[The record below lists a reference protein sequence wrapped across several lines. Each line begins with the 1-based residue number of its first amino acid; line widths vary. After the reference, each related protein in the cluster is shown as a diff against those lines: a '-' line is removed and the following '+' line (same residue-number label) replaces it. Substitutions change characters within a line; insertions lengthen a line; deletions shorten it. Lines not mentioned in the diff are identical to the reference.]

1 MSLPPNFGQAFD
13 LSSLTKPKVD
23 PTTPLPGIEV
33 SVENLSSDI
42 LPLSL
47 VRPVIVLMWSP
58 RSAESVEMIKV
69 LGKLQIDFKE
79 AFALARVDIEAHP
92 QVAQAFQTKAVPYA
106 VAIIAEQMVPLFE
119 QSYPEAQVRMV
130 IDKVL
135 TLASEQGIGQAPVEQ
150 MEAEEIEAMEALE
163 AGNYVAAEAAY
174 KKWLSRKPS
183 ENLAKL
189 GLAQTQLLMRT
200 EGSDLDTV
208 ISESTKNPGDIALQ
222 LKAADVEMVNGGV
235 EAAFTRLL
243 HAVRATSGDD
253 RTKVK
258 NHLLNLFALV
268 DPSDPRL
275 VAARKELA
283 SALFSEKH

>member
-33 SVENLSSDI
+33 SVENLSSEI

-47 VRPVIVLMWSP
+47 VRPIIVLMWSP

-69 LGKLQIDFKE
+69 LGKLEIDYKG

-130 IDKVL
+130 MDKVL

-150 MEAEEIEAMEALE
+150 MEAEEIEAMDALE

-200 EGSDLDTV
+200 EGLELSEV
-208 ISESTKNPGDIALQ
+208 IDQSALNPSDIALQ
-222 LKAADVEMVNGGV
+222 LKAADVEIVNGGV
-235 EAAFTRLL
+235 EAAFARLI
-243 HAVRATSGDD
+243 HAVRATSGDE

-258 NHLLNLFALV
+258 DHLLNLFALV
-268 DPSDPRL
+268 DQSDPRL

-283 SALFSEKH
+283 SALF

>member
-23 PTTPLPGIEV
+23 PSTPLPGIEV

-58 RSAESVEMIKV
+58 RSKESIEMVNV
-69 LGKLQIDFKE
+69 LGKLEIDYKE

-92 QVAQAFQTKAVPYA
+92 QVAQAFQTKSIPYA

-119 QSYPEAQVRMV
+119 QAYPEAQVRMV
-130 IDKVL
+130 MDKVL

-163 AGNYVAAEAAY
+163 AGNYVAAEEAY

-189 GLAQTQLLMRT
+189 GLAQTQLLIRT
-200 EGSDLDTV
+200 EGLDLEVV
-208 ISESTKNPGDIALQ
+208 IDESTKNPGDISLQ
-222 LKAADVEMVNGGV
+222 LKAADVEIVNGGV

-243 HAVRATSGDD
+243 HAVRATTGDD
-253 RTKVK
+253 RAKVK
-258 NHLLNLFALV
+258 DHLLKLFALV
-268 DPSDPRL
+268 DPNDPRL
-275 VAARKELA
+275 VSARKELA
-283 SALFSEKH
+283 SALF

>member
-23 PTTPLPGIEV
+23 PSTPLPGVEV

-42 LPLSL
+42 LPMSL

-58 RSAESVEMIKV
+58 RSTESVEMIKV
-69 LGKLQIDFKE
+69 LGKLEVDYKG

-130 IDKVL
+130 MDKVL

-150 MEAEEIEAMEALE
+150 MEAEEIEAMDALE

-174 KKWLSRKPS
+174 KKWLSRKPA

-200 EGSDLDTV
+200 EGLELNQVIDQSALNPSD
-208 ISESTKNPGDIALQ
+208 ISLQ
-222 LKAADVEMVNGGV
+222 LKAADVEIVNGGV
-235 EAAFTRLL
+235 EAAFARLI
-243 HAVRATSGDD
+243 HAVRATSGDE

-258 NHLLNLFALV
+258 DHLLNLFALV
-268 DPSDPRL
+268 DQSDPRL

-283 SALFSEKH
+283 SALF

>member
-23 PTTPLPGIEV
+23 TSQPMPGIEV
-33 SVENLSSDI
+33 TVENLSTDI

-58 RSAESVEMIKV
+58 RSKESADMVMT
-69 LGKLQIDFKE
+69 LGKLETDYK
-79 AFALARVDIEAHP
+79 AAWSLARVNIDTHP
-92 QVAQAFQTKAVPYA
+92 EVAQAFQTKNVPYA

-119 QSYPEAQVRMV
+119 QAYPEAQVRMV
-130 IDKVL
+130 LDKVL
-135 TLASEQGIGQAPVEQ
+135 TLASEQGVGEAPVEQ
-150 MEAEEIEAMEALE
+150 MEPEEIEAMDALE
-163 AGNYVAAEAAY
+163 AGNFLAAEAAY
-174 KKWLSRKPS
+174 KKWLARRPA

-200 EGSDLDTV
+200 EGLQLNDV
-208 ISESTKNPGDIALQ
+208 IAQSMAEPSSIDLQ

-243 HAVRATSGDD
+243 HAVKATSGDD
-253 RTKVK
+253 RIKVK
-258 NHLLNLFALV
+258 NHLLNLFSLI
-268 DPSDPRL
+268 DSSDPRL

-283 SALFSEKH
+283 SALF

>member
-23 PTTPLPGIEV
+23 PSIPMPGIQV
-33 SVENLSSDI
+33 TVENLSNEI

-47 VRPVIVLMWSP
+47 VRPVIVLMWSS
-58 RSAESVEMIKV
+58 RSPESMEMVKT
-69 LGKLQIDFKE
+69 LGKLEVDYKA
-79 AFALARVDIEAHP
+79 AFALARVDIDSNPE
-92 QVAQAFQTKAVPYA
+92 VGQAFQTKSIPYA

-119 QSYPEAQVRMV
+119 QSYPEAQVKMV

-150 MEAEEIEAMEALE
+150 IEPEEIEAMDALE
-163 AGNYVAAEAAY
+163 SGDYSAAETAY
-174 KKWLSRKPS
+174 KKWLARKPA

-200 EGSDLDTV
+200 EGLDLKGIVAQSSAAPT
-208 ISESTKNPGDIALQ
+208 DIELQ
-222 LKAADVEMVNGGV
+222 LKAADVEIVTGGV
-235 EAAFTRLL
+235 EDAFSRLL
-243 HAVRATSGDD
+243 SVIRVTSGDD
-253 RTKVK
+253 RTKAK
-258 NHLLNLFALV
+258 NHLLILFALV

-275 VAARKELA
+275 AAARKELA
-283 SALFSEKH
+283 SALF

>member
-23 PTTPLPGIEV
+23 TSLPMPGIEV
-33 SVENLSSDI
+33 TVENLSTDI

-58 RSAESVEMIKV
+58 RSKESADMVTT
-69 LGKLQIDFKE
+69 LGKLETEYKTSWS
-79 AFALARVDIEAHP
+79 LARVNIDTHP
-92 QVAQAFQTKAVPYA
+92 EVAQAFQTKNVPYA

-119 QSYPEAQVRMV
+119 QPYPEAQIRMV
-130 IDKVL
+130 LDKVL
-135 TLASEQGIGQAPVEQ
+135 TLAAEQGVGEAPVEQ
-150 MEAEEIEAMEALE
+150 LEPEEIEAMDALE

-174 KKWLSRKPS
+174 KKWLTRKPS

-200 EGSDLDTV
+200 EGLDLNTA
-208 ISESTKNPGDIALQ
+208 IAESMADPTSIDLQ
-222 LKAADVEMVNGGV
+222 LQAADVEMVNGGV
-235 EAAFTRLL
+235 EAAYTRLI
-243 HAVRATSGDD
+243 HAVKVTTGED

-258 NHLLNLFALV
+258 NHLLELFALV
-268 DPSDPRL
+268 DASDPRL

-283 SALFSEKH
+283 SALF

>member
-23 PTTPLPGIEV
+23 PSIPLPGIEV
-33 SVENLSSDI
+33 SVENLSGDI

-58 RSAESVEMIKV
+58 RSPESVEMIKV
-69 LGKLQIDFKE
+69 LGKLEGDYKE
-79 AFALARVDIEAHP
+79 AFALARVDIESHP
-92 QVAQAFQTKAVPYA
+92 QVAQAFQTKTVPYA

-130 IDKVL
+130 LDKVL

-150 MEAEEIEAMEALE
+150 MEAEEIEAMDALE

-174 KKWLSRKPS
+174 KKWLSRKPG

-189 GLAQTQLLMRT
+189 GLAQTQLLIRT
-200 EGSDLDTV
+200 EGLELNVVLD
-208 ISESTKNPGDIALQ
+208 ESTKNPTDITLQ
-222 LKAADVEMVNGGV
+222 IRAADVEIVNGGV
-235 EAAFTRLL
+235 EAAFARLIQ
-243 HAVRATSGDD
+243 AVRFTSGDE

-258 NHLLNLFALV
+258 DHLLNLFALV
-268 DPSDPRL
+268 DQSDPRL
-275 VAARKELA
+275 AAARKELA
-283 SALFSEKH
+283 SALF

>member
-23 PTTPLPGIEV
+23 TSIPMPGVEV
-33 SVENLSSDI
+33 SVENLSSEI

-47 VRPVIVLMWSP
+47 VRPVIVVMWSP
-58 RSAESVEMIKV
+58 RSPESVEVVRV
-69 LGKLQIDFKE
+69 LGKLERDYKA
-79 AFALARVDIEAHP
+79 AFALARVDIETHP
-92 QVAQAFQTKAVPYA
+92 QVAQAFQTKSIPYA

-119 QSYPEAQVRMV
+119 QAYPEAQVKMV

-135 TLASEQGIGQAPVEQ
+135 TLSSEQGVGQAPVEQ

-163 AGNYVAAEAAY
+163 AGNFLAAEAAY
-174 KKWLSRKPS
+174 KKWLARKPS

-200 EGSDLDTV
+200 EGLDLDAV
-208 ISESTKNPGDIALQ
+208 IDESTKYPGDIALQ
-222 LKAADVEMVNGGV
+222 LKAADVEIVNGGV

-243 HAVRATSGDD
+243 HAIRATSGDD
-253 RTKVK
+253 RAKVK
-258 NHLLNLFALV
+258 DHLLNLFALV
-268 DPSDPRL
+268 DQSDPRL

-283 SALFSEKH
+283 SALF

>member
-23 PTTPLPGIEV
+23 PSVPIPGIEV

-47 VRPVIVLMWSP
+47 VRPVIVLMWSS
-58 RSAESVEMIKV
+58 RSPESVEMVKV
-69 LGKLQIDFKE
+69 LGKLESEYKE
-79 AFALARVDIEAHP
+79 AFALARVDIEVHP
-92 QVAQAFQTKAVPYA
+92 QVAQAFQTKSIPYA

-130 IDKVL
+130 LDKVL
-135 TLASEQGIGQAPVEQ
+135 TLASEQGVGAAPVEQ

-163 AGNYVAAEAAY
+163 AGNFVVAEAAY
-174 KKWLSRKPS
+174 KKWLARKPA

-189 GLAQTQLLMRT
+189 GLAQTQLLIRT
-200 EGSDLDTV
+200 EGLELNAV
-208 ISESTKNPGDIALQ
+208 LHESTKNPSDIALQ
-222 LKAADVEMVNGGV
+222 LKAADVEIVNGGV

-258 NHLLNLFALV
+258 DHLLNLFALV

-283 SALFSEKH
+283 SALF

>member
-23 PTTPLPGIEV
+23 PSIPMPGIEV
-33 SVENLSSDI
+33 SVENLSSEI

-58 RSAESVEMIKV
+58 RSPESAEMVKL
-69 LGKLQIDFKE
+69 LGKLEGDYKQ

-92 QVAQAFQTKAVPYA
+92 QVAQAFQTKTVPYA

-119 QSYPEAQVRMV
+119 QAYPEAQVRMV
-130 IDKVL
+130 LDKVL
-135 TLASEQGIGQAPVEQ
+135 TLASEQGVGQAPVEQ

-163 AGNYVAAEAAY
+163 AGNYQAAEAAY

-200 EGSDLDTV
+200 EGLDLNQV
-208 ISESTKNPGDIALQ
+208 IDESTNNPGDIALQ
-222 LKAADVEMVNGGV
+222 LKAADVEIVNGGV
-235 EAAFTRLL
+235 EASFTRLL
-243 HAVRATSGDD
+243 HAVRATTGDD
-253 RTKVK
+253 RSKVK
-258 NHLLNLFALV
+258 DHLLNLFALV

-283 SALFSEKH
+283 SALF

>member
-23 PTTPLPGIEV
+23 PTVPLPGIDV

-47 VRPVIVLMWSP
+47 VRPVIVLMWSA
-58 RSAESVEMIKV
+58 RSTESVEMVKL
-69 LGKLQIDFKE
+69 LGKLEKDYKE
-79 AFALARVDIEAHP
+79 AFALARVDIEAQP
-92 QVAQAFQTKAVPYA
+92 QVAQAFQTKSIPYA

-119 QSYPEAQVRMV
+119 QPYPEAQVKMV
-130 IDKVL
+130 LDKVL
-135 TLASEQGIGQAPVEQ
+135 TLASEQGVGQAPVEQ
-150 MEAEEIEAMEALE
+150 MEPEELEAMDALE
-163 AGNYVAAEAAY
+163 AGDYIAAEAAY
-174 KKWLSRKPS
+174 KKWLSRKPA

-189 GLAQTQLLMRT
+189 GLAQTQLLIRT
-200 EGSDLDTV
+200 EGLELNAVLD
-208 ISESTKNPGDIALQ
+208 ESTKNPSDIALQ
-222 LKAADVEMVNGGV
+222 LRAADVEIVNGGV

-258 NHLLNLFALV
+258 DHLLNLFALV
-268 DPSDPRL
+268 DQSDPRL

-283 SALFSEKH
+283 SALF

>member
-23 PTTPLPGIEV
+23 PSIPMPGIQV
-33 SVENLSSDI
+33 TVENLSNEI

-47 VRPVIVLMWSP
+47 VRPVIVLMWSS
-58 RSAESVEMIKV
+58 RSPESMEMVKT
-69 LGKLQIDFKE
+69 LGKLEVDYKE
-79 AFALARVDIEAHP
+79 AFALARVDIDSNPE
-92 QVAQAFQTKAVPYA
+92 VGQAFQTKSIPYA

-119 QSYPEAQVRMV
+119 QSYPEAQVKMV

-150 MEAEEIEAMEALE
+150 IEPEETEAMDALE
-163 AGNYVAAEAAY
+163 SGDYSAAEAAY
-174 KKWLSRKPS
+174 KKWLARKPA

-200 EGSDLDTV
+200 EGLDLKEIVAQSSAAPT
-208 ISESTKNPGDIALQ
+208 DIELQ
-222 LKAADVEMVNGGV
+222 LKAADVEIVTGGV
-235 EAAFTRLL
+235 EDAFSRLL
-243 HAVRATSGDD
+243 SVIRATSGDE
-253 RTKVK
+253 RTKAK

-275 VAARKELA
+275 AAARKELA
-283 SALFSEKH
+283 SALF

>member
-23 PTTPLPGIEV
+23 PSVPMPGIEV

-47 VRPVIVLMWSP
+47 VRPVIVLMWSS
-58 RSAESVEMIKV
+58 RSPESVEMVKV
-69 LGKLQIDFKE
+69 LGKLESEYKE
-79 AFALARVDIEAHP
+79 AFALARVDIEVHP
-92 QVAQAFQTKAVPYA
+92 QVAQAFQTKSIPYA

-130 IDKVL
+130 LDKVL
-135 TLASEQGIGQAPVEQ
+135 TLASEQGVGAAPVEQ

-163 AGNYVAAEAAY
+163 AGNFVAAEAAY
-174 KKWLSRKPS
+174 KKWLARKPA
-183 ENLAKL
+183 ENLAKI
-189 GLAQTQLLMRT
+189 GLAQTQLLIRT
-200 EGSDLDTV
+200 EGLELNVVLD
-208 ISESTKNPGDIALQ
+208 ESTRNPSDIALQ
-222 LKAADVEMVNGGV
+222 LKAADVEIVNGGV

-258 NHLLNLFALV
+258 DHLLNLFALV

-283 SALFSEKH
+283 SALF

>member
-23 PTTPLPGIEV
+23 TSLPMPGIEV
-33 SVENLSSDI
+33 TVENLSTDI

-58 RSAESVEMIKV
+58 RSKESADMVTT
-69 LGKLQIDFKE
+69 LGKLETEYKTSWS
-79 AFALARVDIEAHP
+79 LARVNIDTHP
-92 QVAQAFQTKAVPYA
+92 EVAQAFQTKNVPYA

-119 QSYPEAQVRMV
+119 QPYPEAQIRMV
-130 IDKVL
+130 LDKVL
-135 TLASEQGIGQAPVEQ
+135 TLAAEQGVGEAPVEQ
-150 MEAEEIEAMEALE
+150 LEPEEIEAMDALE

-174 KKWLSRKPS
+174 KKWLTRKPS

-200 EGSDLDTV
+200 EGLDLNTV
-208 ISESTKNPGDIALQ
+208 IAESMADPTSIDLQ
-222 LKAADVEMVNGGV
+222 LQAADVEMVNGGV
-235 EAAFTRLL
+235 EAAYTRLI
-243 HAVRATSGDD
+243 HAVKATTGDD

-258 NHLLNLFALV
+258 NHLLELFALV
-268 DPSDPRL
+268 DASDPRL

-283 SALFSEKH
+283 SALF

>member
-23 PTTPLPGIEV
+23 PSTPLPGIEV

-58 RSAESVEMIKV
+58 RSAESVEMVKV
-69 LGKLQIDFKE
+69 LGKLEIDYKG

-119 QSYPEAQVRMV
+119 QSYPEAQLRMV
-130 IDKVL
+130 MDKVL
-135 TLASEQGIGQAPVEQ
+135 TLAAEQGIGQAPVEQ
-150 MEAEEIEAMEALE
+150 MEAEEIEALEALE
-163 AGNYVAAEAAY
+163 AGNFVAAEAAY
-174 KKWLSRKPS
+174 KKWLSRKPA

-200 EGSDLDTV
+200 EGLELNDV
-208 ISESTKNPGDIALQ
+208 IEQSALNPSDIALQ
-222 LKAADVEMVNGGV
+222 LKAADVEIVNGGV
-235 EAAFTRLL
+235 EAAFARLI
-243 HAVRATSGDD
+243 HAVRATSGDE

-258 NHLLNLFALV
+258 DHLLNLFALV
-268 DPSDPRL
+268 DQSDPRL

-283 SALFSEKH
+283 SALF

>member
-1 MSLPPNFGQAFD
+1 MSLQPNFGQAFD

-23 PTTPLPGIEV
+23 PATPLPGIEV

-58 RSAESVEMIKV
+58 RSTESVEMVKV
-69 LGKLQIDFKE
+69 LGKLEIDYKG

-130 IDKVL
+130 MDKVL

-150 MEAEEIEAMEALE
+150 MEAEEIEAMDALE

-200 EGSDLDTV
+200 EGLELSEVIDQSALNPSDIT
-208 ISESTKNPGDIALQ
+208 LQ
-222 LKAADVEMVNGGV
+222 LKAADVEIVNGGV
-235 EAAFTRLL
+235 EAAFARLI
-243 HAVRATSGDD
+243 HAVRATSGDE

-258 NHLLNLFALV
+258 DHLLNLFALV
-268 DPSDPRL
+268 DQSDPRL

-283 SALFSEKH
+283 SALF

>member
-23 PTTPLPGIEV
+23 TSKPMPGIEV

-47 VRPVIVLMWSP
+47 LRPVIVVMWSS
-58 RSAESVEMIKV
+58 RSPESVEV
-69 LGKLQIDFKE
+69 VTTLGKLERDYKE

-92 QVAQAFQTKAVPYA
+92 QVAQAFQTKSIPYA

-119 QSYPEAQVRMV
+119 QAYPEAQIKMV

-135 TLASEQGIGQAPVEQ
+135 TLASEQGVGQAPVEQ

-163 AGNYVAAEAAY
+163 TGNYLVAEAAY
-174 KKWLSRKPS
+174 KKWLARKPS
-183 ENLAKL
+183 ESLAKL

-200 EGSDLDTV
+200 VGLDLNTV
-208 ISESTKNPGDIALQ
+208 IDESTKNPGDIALQ
-222 LKAADVEMVNGGV
+222 LKAADVEIVNGGV

-243 HAVRATSGDD
+243 HAIRATSGDD

-258 NHLLNLFALV
+258 DHLLNLFALV
-268 DPSDPRL
+268 DQSDPRL
-275 VAARKELA
+275 VVARKELA
-283 SALFSEKH
+283 SALF

>member
-23 PTTPLPGIEV
+23 PSIPMPGIEV
-33 SVENLSSDI
+33 SVENLSSEI

-58 RSAESVEMIKV
+58 RSPESAEMVKL
-69 LGKLQIDFKE
+69 LGKLEGDYKQV
-79 AFALARVDIEAHP
+79 FALARVDIEAHP
-92 QVAQAFQTKAVPYA
+92 QVAQAFQTKTVPYA

-119 QSYPEAQVRMV
+119 QAYPEAQVRMV
-130 IDKVL
+130 LDKVL
-135 TLASEQGIGQAPVEQ
+135 TLASEQGVGQAPVEQ

-163 AGNYVAAEAAY
+163 AGNYLAAEAAY

-200 EGSDLDTV
+200 EGLDLNQV
-208 ISESTKNPGDIALQ
+208 IDESTNNPGDIALQ
-222 LKAADVEMVNGGV
+222 LKAADVEIVNGGV

-243 HAVRATSGDD
+243 HAVRATTGDD
-253 RTKVK
+253 RSKVK
-258 NHLLNLFALV
+258 DHLLNLFALV

-283 SALFSEKH
+283 SALF

>member
-69 LGKLQIDFKE
+69 LGKLEVDYKG

-130 IDKVL
+130 MDKVL

-150 MEAEEIEAMEALE
+150 MEAEEIEAMDALE

-174 KKWLSRKPS
+174 KKWLSRKPG

-189 GLAQTQLLMRT
+189 GLAQTQLLIRT
-200 EGSDLDTV
+200 EGLELNVVLD
-208 ISESTKNPGDIALQ
+208 ESTKNPTDIALQ
-222 LKAADVEMVNGGV
+222 LRAADVEIVNGGV
-235 EAAFTRLL
+235 EAAFARLIQ
-243 HAVRATSGDD
+243 AVRSTSGDE

-258 NHLLNLFALV
+258 DHLLNLFALV
-268 DPSDPRL
+268 DQSDPRL
-275 VAARKELA
+275 VTARKELA
-283 SALFSEKH
+283 SALF

>member
-23 PTTPLPGIEV
+23 PSVPMPGIEV

-58 RSAESVEMIKV
+58 RSPESVEMVKV
-69 LGKLQIDFKE
+69 LGKLEADYKE
-79 AFALARVDIEAHP
+79 AFALARVDIETHP
-92 QVAQAFQTKAVPYA
+92 EVAQAFQTKSIPYA

-130 IDKVL
+130 LDKVL
-135 TLASEQGIGQAPVEQ
+135 TLASEQGVGAAPVEQ

-163 AGNYVAAEAAY
+163 AGNFVSAEAAY
-174 KKWLSRKPS
+174 KKWLARKPA

-189 GLAQTQLLMRT
+189 GLAQTQLLIRT
-200 EGSDLDTV
+200 EGLELNAVLD
-208 ISESTKNPGDIALQ
+208 ESTKNPSDIGLQ
-222 LKAADVEMVNGGV
+222 LKAADVEIVNGGV

-253 RTKVK
+253 RAQVK
-258 NHLLNLFALV
+258 DHLLNLFALV

-283 SALFSEKH
+283 SALF

>member
-23 PTTPLPGIEV
+23 PSVPMPGIEV
-33 SVENLSSDI
+33 TVENLSNEI

-47 VRPVIVLMWSP
+47 VRPVIVLMWTSRSP
-58 RSAESVEMIKV
+58 ESVEMIKA
-69 LGKLQIDFKE
+69 LGKLEVDYKA
-79 AFALARVDIEAHP
+79 AFSLARVDIDANPE
-92 QVAQAFQTKAVPYA
+92 VAQAFQTKSVPYA

-119 QSYPEAQVRMV
+119 QAYPEAQIKMV

-135 TLASEQGIGQAPVEQ
+135 TLSSEQGVGETPVEHI
-150 MEAEEIEAMEALE
+150 EPEETDAMNALE
-163 AGNYVAAEAAY
+163 SGDYVAAEAAY
-174 KKWLSRKPS
+174 KKWLARKPS

-189 GLAQTQLLMRT
+189 GLAQTQLLIRT
-200 EGSDLDTV
+200 EGLDLNT
-208 ISESTKNPGDIALQ
+208 IIAQSTAAPTDIDLQ
-222 LKAADVEMVNGGV
+222 LKAADVEIVNGGV

-243 HAVRATSGDD
+243 HAVKATQGED
-253 RTKVK
+253 RIKIK

-275 VAARKELA
+275 TAARKELA
-283 SALFSEKH
+283 SALF

>member
-23 PTTPLPGIEV
+23 PSIPLPGIEV

-47 VRPVIVLMWSP
+47 VRPVIVVMWSP
-58 RSAESVEMIKV
+58 RSAESADMVKI
-69 LGKLQIDFKE
+69 LGKLEVDYKQ

-92 QVAQAFQTKAVPYA
+92 QVGQAFQTKSIPYA

-135 TLASEQGIGQAPVEQ
+135 TLAAEQGIGQAPLEQ
-150 MEAEEIEAMEALE
+150 MEAEEIEALEALE
-163 AGNYVAAEAAY
+163 AGNYLAAEVAY

-183 ENLAKL
+183 ENLAKI
-189 GLAQTQLLMRT
+189 GLAQTQLLIRT
-200 EGSDLDTV
+200 EGLELDTI
-208 ISESTKNPGDIALQ
+208 ISESTKNPSDIALQ
-222 LKAADVEMVNGGV
+222 LKAADVEIVNGGV

-243 HAVRATSGDD
+243 HAVRATSADD
-253 RTKVK
+253 RAKVK
-258 NHLLNLFALV
+258 DHLLNLFALV

-283 SALFSEKH
+283 SALF

>member
-23 PTTPLPGIEV
+23 PSTPMAGIEV

-58 RSAESVEMIKV
+58 RSPESVEMIKV
-69 LGKLQIDFKE
+69 LGKLEIDYKE
-79 AFALARVDIEAHP
+79 AFSLARVDIEAHP
-92 QVAQAFQTKAVPYA
+92 QVAQAFQTKTVPYA

-135 TLASEQGIGQAPVEQ
+135 TLASEQGVGQAPAEH
-150 MEAEEIEAMEALE
+150 MEAEEIEAMEALD
-163 AGNYVAAEAAY
+163 AGNYAGAEVAY
-174 KKWLSRKPS
+174 KKWLSRKPA

-200 EGSDLDTV
+200 EGLELNQV
-208 ISESTKNPGDIALQ
+208 IDESTKNPGDIALQ
-222 LKAADVEMVNGGV
+222 LKAADVEMVSGGV

-243 HAVRATSGDD
+243 HAVRATAGDD
-253 RTKVK
+253 RNKVRD
-258 NHLLNLFALV
+258 HLLNLFALV

-283 SALFSEKH
+283 SALF